1 MLGDLLHETE
11 RTGLVWSLVLFED
24 GYLHGRARELG
35 IESFVLPAGRL
46 RQAGRYRQTLRSL
59 AAIADRADVVL
70 AWMPKAH
77 LYTGPAAHAAD
88 RPALWFQHGNADPRS
103 AIDRLAALLPASGVI
118 VCSHAAEA
126 SQRRIRPH
134 RPTRVV
140 HPCVDLERFRP
151 EAVAA
156 GDEARRTVALP
167 ADVPVVGI
175 VSRLQSWK
183 GIHLAIKALP
193 RVHESFPT
201 AMLVIVGGPHFSE
214 PHYEHE
220 LRMTAARL
228 GVSDRVVFA
237 GLQDDVRPWLS
248 AMDVLVHPAR
258 NEPFGISILEA
269 MALGRPVVASD
280 SGGPLEIIDDGRNG
294 LLFRTGDPGSLAERV
309 VRLLGSPAEA
319 ARLAEQARVRAT
331 EFSSSRM
338 AEKIG
343 AAVRQLTGLDV
354 ERR

>member
-1 MLGDLLHETE
+1 
-11 RTGLVWSLVLFED
+11 
-24 GYLHGRARELG
+24 
-35 IESFVLPAGRL
+35 
-46 RQAGRYRQTLRSL
+46 
-59 AAIADRADVVL
+59 
-70 AWMPKAH
+70 
-77 LYTGPAAHAAD
+77 
-88 RPALWFQHGNADPRS
+88 
-103 AIDRLAALLPASGVI
+103 
-118 VCSHAAEA
+118 
-126 SQRRIRPH
+126 
-134 RPTRVV
+134 
-140 HPCVDLERFRP
+140 
-151 EAVAA
+151 
-156 GDEARRTVALP
+156 
-167 ADVPVVGI
+167 